1 MVFRN
6 QDTLLGYLLLS
17 GWWFSQT
24 FSVAKAREYMC
35 ACTHVYSCFCAHYFS
50 LYRKLWVLTDTSN
63 SMSQSSNTCLG
74 LAFCSYLK
82 LSILAV
88 RNITPI
94 ALEYPVPVLPT
105 NPQKPSSSSLGC
117 DTCVRSHPCTD
128 ASFIQ
133 RGFTPNPSLH
143 WATLLCRRPSHLLGC
158 KLFFGPLLFPP
169 LLSSTY

>member
-6 QDTLLGYLLLS
+6 QDTPLGYSLLS

-35 ACTHVYSCFCAHYFS
+35 ACTHVYSYFCAHYFS

-63 SMSQSSNTCLG
+63 SMSRSSNTCLG
-74 LAFCSYLK
+74 LA
-82 LSILAV
+82 V
-88 RNITPI
+88 RNISPI
-94 ALEYPVPVLPT
+94 ALESPVPALPT

-117 DTCVRSHPCTD
+117 DTCARSHPCTD

-133 RGFTPNPSLH
+133 HGFTPNPSLH
-143 WATLLCRRPSHLLGC
+143 WATLLCRRPSHLSGC